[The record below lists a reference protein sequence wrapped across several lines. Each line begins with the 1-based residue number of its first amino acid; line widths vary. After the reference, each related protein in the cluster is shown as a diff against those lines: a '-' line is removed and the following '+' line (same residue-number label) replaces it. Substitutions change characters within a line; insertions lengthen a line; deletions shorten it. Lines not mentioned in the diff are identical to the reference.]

1 MVRFVVIRKQRLGA
15 WDFGRENVGNEGGW
29 DIRTHKKMGP
39 RVRDDFSYL
48 GFRVGFSLYGPE
60 GPKRLPYHGSKDS
73 NKTSTTPQ
81 AGGASWPRLELGHA
95 LGTNFHT

>member
-48 GFRVGFSLYGPE
+48 GFRVGFSL
-60 GPKRLPYHGSKDS
+60 
-73 NKTSTTPQ
+73 
-81 AGGASWPRLELGHA
+81 
-95 LGTNFHT
+95 